1 MSTPVSLALA
11 AASMLAVVGPLA
23 PGFAGPAEAAMAG
36 AANAVHVGKAAGHS
50 ALVDAR
56 GMTLYTFDEDKGGIP
71 TCTWFCAIA
80 WPPANAAG
88 AMAPTRAFSV
98 VKRSGGASQWAYRGR
113 PLYTYIKD
121 HAPGETNGDGADGT
135 WHVARP

>member
-1 MSTPVSLALA
+1 MSHPYLPALA
-11 AASMLAVVGPLA
+11 TAAAIAAIAALAPAASAQ
-23 PGFAGPAEAAMAG
+23 AATAA

-56 GMTLYTFDEDKGGIP
+56 GMTLYTFDEDKGGTP

-80 WPPANAAG
+80 WPPAKAAG
-88 AMAPTRAFSV
+88 AAAPTSAFTV

-113 PLYTYIKD
+113 PLYTYVKD
-121 HAPGETNGDGADGT
+121 HAPGETHGDGADGT